1 MNSQFPTLTEMV
13 KRQLSVF
20 PRHELF
26 LKRRFDAAAAEDL
39 LFCEEISKMILKI
52 SAEDLPTILEDY
64 RWLCGVF
71 MEEELFFRREGRY
84 RLSTFEEAERTVY
97 SDRVF
102 HQRYLN
108 GHLMTHLW
116 WANHTDTLRYFR
128 DVFLPG
134 NQQRFRHLEI
144 GPGHGLFLYFAAAA
158 PNAATVEG
166 WDVSPSSIAATRHAL
181 RAMGAPRPVDLS
193 LVNIFKP
200 SEARRD
206 VEPFDSLTCSE
217 VLEHLENP
225 PEAMSA
231 IVDLMAPGGRAFIC
245 VPVNSPAPDHISL
258 YRSPEEVISLVSDS
272 GLAVEDALFA
282 LPTGVTLER
291 ARKDALTIN
300 AVVVARK
307 PQ

>member
-1 MNSQFPTLTEMV
+1 MNSGFPTLTDIV

-26 LKRRFDAAAAEDL
+26 LKRRFDVAPAEDL
-39 LFCEEISKMILKI
+39 MFCEEISKMILKI
-52 SAEDLPTILEDY
+52 SGEDLPAILEDY
-64 RWLCGVF
+64 RWMCGVF

-97 SDRVF
+97 SDHVF

-116 WANHTDTLRYFR
+116 WANHTETLRYFR
-128 DVFLPG
+128 DVFLPA
-134 NQQRFRHLEI
+134 NRQQFRHLEI

-158 PNAATVEG
+158 PNAGAIAG
-166 WDVSPSSIAATRHAL
+166 WDISPSSIAATRHAL
-181 RAMGAPRPVDLS
+181 LAMGAARPVDLS
-193 LVNIFKP
+193 LVNIF
-200 SEARRD
+200 EAAASAGGAR
-206 VEPFDSLTCSE
+206 FDSITCSE

-225 PEAMSA
+225 PDAMRA
-231 IVDLMAPGGRAFIC
+231 IVDLLAPGGRAFIC

-258 YRSPEEVISLVSDS
+258 YRSPEEVVGLVSDA
-272 GLAVEDALFA
+272 GLAIEDTLFA

-291 ARKDALTIN
+291 ARKNALTIN
-300 AVVVARK
+300 AVIVARK
-307 PQ
+307 PE

>member
-1 MNSQFPTLTEMV
+1 MNFQFQTLADMIN
-13 KRQLSVF
+13 RQLSVF
-20 PRHELF
+20 PRHKLF
-26 LKRRFDAAAAEDL
+26 LNRRFDSAGAEDL
-39 LFCEEISKMILKI
+39 IFCEEISKMILQI
-52 SAEDLPTILEDY
+52 SGDELPTILDDY

-84 RLSTFEEAERTVY
+84 RHRTFEEAQRTVY

-102 HQRYLN
+102 HSRYLN

-128 DVFLPG
+128 NVFLPA
-134 NQQRFRHLEI
+134 NKQQFRHLEI

-158 PNAATVEG
+158 PNAATIAG

-181 RAMGAPRPVDLS
+181 FAMGAPRPVDLS
-193 LVNIFKP
+193 LVNIFDA
-200 SEARRD
+200 SEARAGD
-206 VEPFDSLTCSE
+206 QQFDSLTCSE

-225 PEAMSA
+225 PEAMAA

-258 YRSPEEVISLVSDS
+258 YRSPEEVISLVRDA
-272 GLAVEDALFA
+272 GLAVEDTLFA

-300 AVVVARK
+300 TVVIARK
-307 PQ
+307 PE